1 MPSTAKRE
9 EKKRFLEDKF
19 IIFSHNKKRCFLCI
33 KVQEETE
40 RKRAVVA
47 SAQVVIDFFSTYF
60 TLKESLIIT
69 ARPCMEKKSR
79 MTTWSQVLQKTER
92 ALPFP
97 LWLAVRER
105 WQTVVAT
112 GQQRRSREQPPRTA
126 GGSISTDGLVP
137 LFWGILA
144 LMYNFKL
151 QLH

>member
-9 EKKRFLEDKF
+9 KKKRFLEDKL

-69 ARPCMEKKSR
+69 AGPCMEKKIKDDNLVPGSPEDW
-79 MTTWSQVLQKTER
+79 TSS
-92 ALPFP
+92 P
-97 LWLAVRER
+97 LSPVAGRQR

-112 GQQRRSREQPPRTA
+112 RQQRRSRERPPRTA

-137 LFWGILA
+137 LFGGILA
-144 LMYNFKL
+144 LVYNFKL